1 MPKTIEKTKCVMPLQ
16 KLLLMLFKMYS
27 VLEENYFNKMYNQY
41 TSRTDEKK
49 QNFISDLK
57 KKIYSK
63 TFFN

>member
-1 MPKTIEKTKCVMPLQ
+1 MPLQ

-49 QNFISDLK
+49 QNFNSDLK